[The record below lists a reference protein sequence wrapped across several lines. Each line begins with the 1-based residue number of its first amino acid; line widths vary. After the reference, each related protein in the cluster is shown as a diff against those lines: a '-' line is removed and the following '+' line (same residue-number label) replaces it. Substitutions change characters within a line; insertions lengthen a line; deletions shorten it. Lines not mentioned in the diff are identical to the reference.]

1 MSIARLLH
9 SQAFSPED
17 IIVISAALEDTLRT
31 LGLTDGADAAR
42 DIVAKKVLELAKEGE
57 RDPAQLRERVAQA
70 LTNGRDATSRQEQRI
85 SKTSL
90 DVFTNASVSS
100 RNGLLA
106 ALEPFDLALL
116 HAHMRQLSLTAGEIL
131 QEQEAPIEQIYFP
144 LSGLISLVAVM
155 EAGEGIEAATVGR
168 RGAIGAFAGLGHW
181 YAFTRAVVQIPGTA
195 MVISASNFQAAVS
208 RSERIRDLILRHKEG
223 LLAQVQQTAAC
234 NALHQV
240 EARLARWL
248 LQAID
253 CVDDSQL
260 PLTHDHLA
268 EMLGVRRT
276 TVTVIAGKLQDACLI
291 RYHRGRIDVLDRVG
305 LEKMACECYRTI
317 RRRTDAVFTG

>member
-1 MSIARLLH
+1 M
-9 SQAFSPED
+9 
-17 IIVISAALEDTLRT
+17 
-31 LGLTDGADAAR
+31 
-42 DIVAKKVLELAKEGE
+42 
-57 RDPAQLRERVAQA
+57 
-70 LTNGRDATSRQEQRI
+70 
-85 SKTSL
+85 L
-90 DVFTNASVSS
+90 DMVDVCTNAADSR

-106 ALEPFDLALL
+106 ALKPSDFALL
-116 HAHMRQLSLTAGEIL
+116 HAHLRQLSLIAGATL
-131 QEQEAPIEQIYFP
+131 QEEEAPVEQVYFP

-155 EAGEGIEAATVGR
+155 ESGEAVETATIGHQ
-168 RGAIGAFAGLGHW
+168 GAIGAFAGLGHW
-181 YAFTRAVVQIPGTA
+181 HAFSRAVVQIPGTA

-208 RSERIRDLILRHKEG
+208 RSERIRDLILRYKEG

-253 CVDDSQL
+253 CVDDPKL

-268 EMLGVRRT
+268 EMLAVRRT
-276 TVTVIAGKLQDACLI
+276 TVTVIAGQLQEARLI
-291 RYHRGRIDVLDRVG
+291 RYHRGRIDVLDRAG

-317 RRRTDAVFTG
+317 RRRTDAVFTTMG